1 MLSTSSSVCRSSCD
15 QPLAW
20 VVSRQLQDFLELHQ
34 QLLEVTFF
42 LLWFLIYYLTQ
53 YLTWCG
59 FTSVESMYLSTHPV
73 QTSSN
78 HQPVDLAECVF
89 IKNPSGQSSIA
100 LSRVCLFVLCLSI
113 THCLYCVMLMLHGG
127 SVTLVFLC
135 HRSWWYSNGITAVC
149 VHHYWDL
156 LYRLLLCLSFCLW
169 TLFITRLWVMIWK
182 WAMVLDTVCYI
193 SGIFLR

>member
-1 MLSTSSSVCRSSCD
+1 MSSSVCRSSCD

-78 HQPVDLAECVF
+78 QQPVDLAECVF
-89 IKNPSGQSSIA
+89 IKNPSGQSLIA

-127 SVTLVFLC
+127 SVTVVFSC